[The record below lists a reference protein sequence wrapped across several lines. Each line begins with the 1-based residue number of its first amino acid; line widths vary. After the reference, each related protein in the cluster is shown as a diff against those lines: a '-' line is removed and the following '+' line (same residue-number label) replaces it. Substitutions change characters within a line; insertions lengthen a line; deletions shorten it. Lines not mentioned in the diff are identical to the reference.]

1 MLMANTPPGSDLSIK
16 LQTSVVSL
24 RKSIKTY
31 GHLNIV
37 HCVIHTKN
45 LLESLV
51 MHLLILAIQFTMI
64 SRIPQVPMSL
74 TSMRGVQLMDPSIMS
89 VSRTWVKLACLTLE
103 VCNKYIH
110 YRATCFLIQDSSLI
124 LF

>member
-1 MLMANTPPGSDLSIK
+1 MLMANTPSGSDLSIR

-24 RKSIKTY
+24 RKSFKTY

-37 HCVIHTKN
+37 HCVIHTKH

-51 MHLLILAIQFTMI
+51 MHPLILAIQFTMI

-89 VSRTWVKLACLTLE
+89 VSQTWVKLVCLTLE
-103 VCNKYIH
+103 VCNKYIR
-110 YRATCFLIQDSSLI
+110 YRVTCFLTQDSSLI